1 MSEQTPEI
9 NQENLE
15 AKIIAR
21 AWKSEEYKQELLNN
35 PKAVIEREF
44 NIQIPEGVT
53 VQILEETPTNLYFVM
68 PIRPQID
75 DRNLAEISDEEL
87 ASIAGGNIY
96 NAIINGVSLVAKYS
110 VGRYTAT
117 GLSAYSISYGIG
129 SGGK

>member
-44 NIQIPEGVT
+44 DIQIPEEVT
-53 VQILEETPTNLYFVM
+53 VQILEETPTNLYFVLPM
-68 PIRPQID
+68 RPEITD
-75 DRNLAEISDEEL
+75 GNLAEISEKEL
-87 ASIAGGNIY
+87 TSIAGGV
-96 NAIINGVSLVAKYS
+96 VSAMASKVHKL
-110 VGRYTAT
+110 
-117 GLSAYSISYGIG
+117 LSTIWGSSTVIGGYIAGQIG
-129 SGGK
+129 SK

>member
-21 AWKSEEYKQELLNN
+21 AWKSEEYKQELLND

-44 NIQIPEGVT
+44 NIQIPEEVT

-68 PIRPQID
+68 PMRPVIPEAD
-75 DRNLAEISDEEL
+75 LDNISEEEL
-87 ASIAGGNIY
+87 QAIAGGIAGKIEFSKGAIAGIVAVSYDQWRKY
-96 NAIINGVSLVAKYS
+96 NNL
-110 VGRYTAT
+110 
-117 GLSAYSISYGIG
+117 
-129 SGGK
+129 

>member
-1 MSEQTPEI
+1 MSEQKPEI

-68 PIRPQID
+68 PMRPQID

-87 ASIAGGNIY
+87 ASIAGGNPY
-96 NAIINGVSLVAKYS
+96 AYMSAQLTKYPAAKYS
-110 VGRYTAT
+110 LAGVVNAFAGFSIGFT
-117 GLSAYSISYGIG
+117 G
-129 SGGK
+129 K